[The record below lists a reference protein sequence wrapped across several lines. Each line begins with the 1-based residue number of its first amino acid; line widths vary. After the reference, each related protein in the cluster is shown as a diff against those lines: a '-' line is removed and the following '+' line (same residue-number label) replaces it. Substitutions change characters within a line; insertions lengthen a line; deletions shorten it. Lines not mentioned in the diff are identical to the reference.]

1 MEHPARTNEAPRI
14 PAPIHGAPGA
24 AALELR
30 PARAADLPALADI
43 LRDLWHTD
51 VPSGAYAHLE
61 GLHDVLCCLDR
72 STHHL
77 VAALDGAPV
86 GICCGCTGAPAP
98 AGPWHAEATR
108 AARALDELD
117 PEAAAQWDAYR
128 RAAEDINR
136 ALIAQAGLAGAAEVV
151 LLAVGAAARGRGIG
165 RELLGRM
172 EALLAQGGAVRAFLC
187 TDTDCDWP
195 FYERLGLARVAA
207 HRRGPRDLAALPTE
221 MYVYRVPLAT
231 RDRA

>member
-14 PAPIHGAPGA
+14 SAPIHGAPGA

-86 GICCGCTGAPAP
+86 GICCGCTGAPVP
-98 AGPWHAEATR
+98 AGPWHAETER
-108 AARALDELD
+108 TTRALDELD

-136 ALIAQAGLAGAAEVV
+136 ALIAQAGLAGAAEIV
-151 LLAVGAAARGRGIG
+151 LLAVGATARGRGIG

-172 EALLAQGGAVRAFLC
+172 ETLLAQGGAAQAFLC

-207 HRRGPRDLAALPTE
+207 HRRDARDLAALPTE
-221 MYVYRVPLAT
+221 MYVYRVLLAA